1 MRALLLVALAAA
13 LAAVV
18 AAVALRGGPSSA
30 QASSHREAPL
40 TAEDPTA
47 DNTDVYAFRS
57 PDKPNTVT
65 LIDNVI
71 PGEDPAAGPNYYT
84 FSPSARYDIYV
95 DRNGDGKP
103 DVSYYFQFQRK
114 TGPYFLGDTAQPY
127 TVTRVANGKS
137 TVVARAS
144 TPPDNIGP
152 RSTPN
157 YRMLAAKAVA
167 PLAGG

>member
-40 TAEDPTA
+40 IAQDPPA

-57 PDKPNTVT
+57 PDKPTTVT

-71 PGEDPAAGPNYYT
+71 PGEGPAAGPNWHT

-95 DRNGDGKP
+95 DRNRDRTP
-103 DVSYYFQFQRK
+103 DVTWSSRF
-114 TGPYFLGDTAQPY
+114 A
-127 TVTRVANGKS
+127 
-137 TVVARAS
+137 AS
-144 TPPDNIGP
+144 P
-152 RSTPN
+152 
-157 YRMLAAKAVA
+157 
-167 PLAGG
+167 